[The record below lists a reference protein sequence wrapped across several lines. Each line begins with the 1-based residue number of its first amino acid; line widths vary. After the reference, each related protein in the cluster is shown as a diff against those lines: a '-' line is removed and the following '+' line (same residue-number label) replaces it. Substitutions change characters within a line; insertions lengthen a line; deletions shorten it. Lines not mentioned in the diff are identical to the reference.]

1 MVDRSDRRQA
11 IRNEAIVVLHDYD
24 TMYFYVAGGRWP
36 FLLAGTTRLVVWPLA
51 RAPHHVRIARAAS
64 SLTVVVVVVAILL
77 LLVVSG
83 RQRMIY
89 LLRLYY
95 LLY

>member
-36 FLLAGTTRLVVWPLA
+36 LLLAGTTRLLVWPLA
-51 RAPHHVRIARAAS
+51 RAPHHVCIARAAS
-64 SLTVVVVVVAILL
+64 SLLYTNTSVRQAANDIPTSALLSTILTITY
-77 LLVVSG
+77 
-83 RQRMIY
+83 MI
-89 LLRLYY
+89 
-95 LLY
+95 